1 VKKLLFLSKFAVGCI
16 WFLLAFVAD
25 GIGSTP
31 AGPQLPALSYTP
43 ADRLRG
49 AVLAS
54 SPYDD
59 PTTRFWRQV
68 EEFPKWGGNVF
79 SINLGTTQD
88 GVAILPGRPLTERL
102 AKALERYTTV
112 IDWALQHNI
121 HIIIRFGQR
130 STAGGGPLTWPDDGR
145 SIWKDA
151 SAQDELIQA
160 WADLAKRFK
169 DKKGMLF
176 VPLTEPHGE
185 TADEIA
191 GNHALPKQVWNNL
204 YPRLINAIRA
214 EDPERWVIVMPI
226 WGSVDNLVDLSVSS
240 APNLIYSFHFYDPHF
255 FTHQGLIS
263 PYPPAQSV
271 VYPGLTRDD
280 QFDPEIFW
288 DKSVIEQALLR
299 AVNFRNTHNVRVMCG
314 EFGTQNQAPMDSR
327 ERWVTDVVDLLET
340 YGFDW
345 VYWTYNP
352 VRPIPTFG
360 DWTFQRTAYESVVT
374 SKFSLNLEYG
384 DFDASGNLLL
394 AGGVEKS
401 GLSRGP
407 MFRLFNNSGTLQTT
421 KFALN
426 PDFNSELSFVLGNF
440 DADGANEV
448 LVGGRETSGLAR
460 GPAYQL
466 FGSDGTSK
474 FTRFVL
480 SPDFSYVIFSPL
492 NVGSNGVLVCGREID
507 GLARGPAYQAFDA
520 NGNLVH
526 GQFVLNPDFVLR
538 ACMASN
544 LDGISGDE
552 VIVLGRELV
561 GLERGLAIQGFG
573 PTGSLL
579 FTRFITNGNLA
590 ETGLTAVDV
599 GNGSKNIVV
608 YAREFFTNS
617 RGPAF
622 QLFDSGGNLLL
633 VKFVLNPDFTAF
645 QLFGANTTNS
655 RSGQEIVTGGTE
667 TGGLARGP
675 MYQVWDRNGNL
686 LSSRFVLNADF
697 TEVTFSKIDIN
708 NDGLDEILVVGRET
722 KGLQRGPAF
731 QLFDGNGNLLVTQF
745 VLNSDFTNLKVF
757 TVDQNG
763 DGDNEI
769 GIGGIET
776 SGLKR
781 GPAYQIFESNG
792 ALLQTRFVLS
802 PADFPDTHA
811 SVDFDG
817 DGKSDIGVYRDGNW
831 FIRRT
836 ADGGVTAVG
845 WGGLVQDTPVPADY
859 DGDGRTDIAVYR
871 SSDGGWYILRSSDGG
886 VTATGWGGLP
896 QDKPVPADYDG
907 DGKTDIAVY
916 RDGMWFIRR
925 SSDGGVT
932 ATGWGGLPQD
942 KPVAADYDGDGR
954 TDVAVYRD
962 GTWFVLLSSG
972 GVIAT
977 GWGGLPQDKPVP
989 ADYDGDGK
997 TDIAVYRDGIWFILR
1012 SSDGGVTATGWGGL
1026 AQDKPVP
1033 ADYDGDGKADIA
1045 VYRDGIWF
1053 VLQSSNGGVTTTGW
1067 GGLAQDIPL

>member
-1 VKKLLFLSKFAVGCI
+1 MKRLLFLSRFAVCFV
-16 WFLLAFVAD
+16 WLLVAAAD

-31 AGPQLPALSYTP
+31 PGPQLPPLSYAP
-43 ADRLRG
+43 AERLRG
-49 AVLAS
+49 AKLTPDTFNV
-54 SPYDD
+54 PDN
-59 PTTRFWRQV
+59 RFWKQI

-79 SINLGTTQD
+79 GINLRTAER

-102 AKALERYTTV
+102 AQALGRYTTV
-112 IDWALQHNI
+112 IEWSLQHNI
-121 HIIIRFGQR
+121 HVILSFQQR
-130 STAGGGPLTWPDDGR
+130 NQGGGGPLTWPDDGR
-145 SIWKDA
+145 SMWTDA
-151 SAQDELIQA
+151 SAQEELIQA

-169 DKKGMLF
+169 GKKGMMF
-176 VPLTEPHGE
+176 VPVTEPHGE
-185 TADEIA
+185 TPDDA
-191 GNHALPKQVWNNL
+191 GNNALPKKVWNTL
-204 YPRLINAIRA
+204 YPRLIDAIRA
-214 EDPERWVIVMPI
+214 EEPERWIIVEPI
-226 WGSVDNLVDLSVSS
+226 WGNAINFPNLSVSS
-240 APNLIYSFHFYDPHF
+240 EPNLIYSFHFYDPHF
-255 FTHQGLIS
+255 FTHQGTFS

-271 VYPGLTRDD
+271 VYPGLTRDNN

-288 DKSVIEQALLR
+288 DKSVLQQRMQR
-299 AVNFRNTHNVRVMCG
+299 AIDFRNAHNARVMCG
-314 EFGTQNQAPMDSR
+314 EFGTQSNAPMDSR

-340 YGFDW
+340 HGFDW
-345 VYWTYNP
+345 VYHEYARLAPGMLPGGWH
-352 VRPIPTFG
+352 
-360 DWTFQRTAYESVVT
+360 FQRTAYESVLT

-384 DFDASGNLLL
+384 DFDAGGNLLL

-407 MFRLFNNSGTLQTT
+407 MFRLFNNSGVLQTT
-421 KFALN
+421 QFALN

-466 FGSDGTSK
+466 FESDGTSK

-480 SPDFSYVIFSPL
+480 SPDFSYVTFSPI

-538 ACMASN
+538 ACMATN
-544 LDGISGDE
+544 LDGIAGDE
-552 VIVLGRELV
+552 VVVLGRELV
-561 GLERGLAIQGFG
+561 GLDRGLAIQGFG

-579 FTRFITNGNLA
+579 FTTFLANVNLA

-608 YAREFFTNS
+608 YAREFSTTLP
-617 RGPAF
+617 GPAF
-622 QLFDSGGNLLL
+622 QLFDPGGNRLL
-633 VKFVLNPDFTAF
+633 VKWVLNADFTAF

-686 LSSRFVLNADF
+686 LLSRFVLNADF
-697 TEVTFSKIDIN
+697 TEVTFSKIVIN

-745 VLNSDFTNLKVF
+745 VLNHDFTNLKVF

-763 DGDNEI
+763 DGDKEI

-776 SGLKR
+776 AGLKR

-792 ALLQTRFVLS
+792 TLLQTQFVLS
-802 PADFPDTHA
+802 PTVIPGKNAP
-811 SVDFDG
+811 VDFDG

-831 FIRRT
+831 FI
-836 ADGGVTAVG
+836 
-845 WGGLVQDTPVPADY
+845 
-859 DGDGRTDIAVYR
+859 
-871 SSDGGWYILRSSDGG
+871 LRSSDGG
-886 VTATGWGGLP
+886 VTVRGWGGLT

-916 RDGMWFIRR
+916 RSSDAGWYVLR
-925 SSDGGVT
+925 SSDGQATVT
-932 ATGWGGLPQD
+932 SWGGL
-942 KPVAADYDGDGR
+942 
-954 TDVAVYRD
+954 T
-962 GTWFVLLSSG
+962 
-972 GVIAT
+972 
-977 GWGGLPQDKPVP
+977 QDKPVP

-997 TDIAVYRDGIWFILR
+997 TDICVY
-1012 SSDGGVTATGWGGL
+1012 
-1026 AQDKPVP
+1026 
-1033 ADYDGDGKADIA
+1033 
-1045 VYRDGIWF
+1045 
-1053 VLQSSNGGVTTTGW
+1053 
-1067 GGLAQDIPL
+1067 

>member
-1 VKKLLFLSKFAVGCI
+1 MKKISFLTKFVVCFL
-16 WFLLAFVAD
+16 WLLLAFAAN

-31 AGPQLPALSYTP
+31 PGPQLPPLSYTP

-49 AVLAS
+49 AVLVDGGN
-54 SPYDD
+54 YED
-59 PTTRFWRQV
+59 PTIRFWRQV

-79 SINLGTTQD
+79 AITLRTAEN
-88 GVAILPGRPLTERL
+88 GVAILPDRPLTERL
-102 AKALERYTTV
+102 AKSLESYTT
-112 IDWALQHNI
+112 IIEWSLQHNM
-121 HIIIRFGQR
+121 HIIFRFVQR
-130 STAGGGPLTWPDDGR
+130 NTFGGGPLTWPDDGR

-169 DKKGMLF
+169 GKKGIMF
-176 VPLTEPHGE
+176 VPITEPHGE
-185 TADEIA
+185 LPDEFANAD
-191 GNHALPKQVWNNL
+191 ALTKAVWNTL

-214 EDPERWVIVMPI
+214 EDPERWIIIEPI
-226 WGSVDNLVDLSVSS
+226 WANMDNLVDLTVSS

-255 FTHQGLIS
+255 FTGQGCSGDL
-263 PYPPAQSV
+263 PPAQSV
-271 VYPGLTRDD
+271 VYPGVTRDG
-280 QFDPEIFW
+280 QFRPEMFY
-288 DKSVIEQALLR
+288 DKSVLEQRLLL
-299 AVNFRNTHNVRVMCG
+299 AANFRNTHNVRVMCG
-314 EFGTQNQAPMDSR
+314 EFGTQNNAPMDSR

-345 VYWTYNP
+345 VYWTYNTI
-352 VRPIPTFG
+352 RSIPPPG

-384 DFDASGNLLL
+384 DFDAGGNLLL
-394 AGGVEKS
+394 AGGVEKT

-407 MFRLFNNSGTLQTT
+407 AFQLFNASGALQTT
-421 KFALN
+421 RFALN
-426 PDFNSELSFVLGNF
+426 PDFRSELSFVLGNF
-440 DADGANEV
+440 DADGAHEV

-466 FGSDGTSK
+466 FESDGTSK

-480 SPDFSYVIFSPL
+480 SPDFSYVTFSPL

-544 LDGISGDE
+544 LDGVGGDE
-552 VIVLGRELV
+552 VIVLGREIV

-590 ETGLTAVDV
+590 ETGLTTVDV

-622 QLFDSGGNLLL
+622 QVFDSGGNLLL

-645 QLFGANTTNS
+645 QVFGANTTNS
-655 RSGQEIVTGGTE
+655 VSGQEIVTGGME

-675 MYQVWDRNGNL
+675 MYQVWNKNGNL
-686 LSSRFVLNADF
+686 LLSRFVLNPDF

-731 QLFDGNGNLLVTQF
+731 QLFDGGGNLLVAQF

-757 TVDQNG
+757 AVDQNG
-763 DGDNEI
+763 DGDKEI

-776 SGLKR
+776 GGLKR

-792 ALLQTRFVLS
+792 DLLQTQFVLNEDGVPPTILVAAVLPGS
-802 PADFPDTHA
+802 R
-811 SVDFDG
+811 SV
-817 DGKSDIGVYRDGNW
+817 
-831 FIRRT
+831 
-836 ADGGVTAVG
+836 AVG
-845 WGGLVQDTPVPADY
+845 TSATAFVTIINAGSATAAGVGIALKPFIPARLTFQTTDPATNAVTGTANTPVDIPAGGSQSFVIALTPHAPIAPTDVEFSFSVTTLRVAKLTGINTLLFSASATPVP
-859 DGDGRTDIAVYR
+859 DIVA
-871 SSDGGWYILRSSDGG
+871 LA
-886 VTATGWGGLP
+886 AT
-896 QDKPVPADYDG
+896 
-907 DGKTDIAVY
+907 
-916 RDGMWFIRR
+916 
-925 SSDGGVT
+925 
-932 ATGWGGLPQD
+932 
-942 KPVAADYDGDGR
+942 
-954 TDVAVYRD
+954 
-962 GTWFVLLSSG
+962 LSN
-972 GVIAT
+972 
-977 GWGGLPQDKPVP
+977 
-989 ADYDGDGK
+989 
-997 TDIAVYRDGIWFILR
+997 DGIVNIPAPTGQERLR
-1012 SSDGGVTATGWGGL
+1012 W
-1026 AQDKPVP
+1026 P
-1033 ADYDGDGKADIA
+1033 
-1045 VYRDGIWF
+1045 R
-1053 VLQSSNGGVTTTGW
+1053 
-1067 GGLAQDIPL
+1067 

>member
-1 VKKLLFLSKFAVGCI
+1 MKLLFLTKFFVCFT
-16 WFLLAFVAD
+16 WFLVSAAD
-25 GIGSTP
+25 GSTP
-31 AGPQLPALSYTP
+31 PGPQLPVLSYTP
-43 ADRLRG
+43 PARLRG
-49 AVLAS
+49 AVLAN
-54 SPYDD
+54 D
-59 PTTRFWRQV
+59 PFEDPRIRIWKQI

-79 SINLGTTQD
+79 SINLGSAQD
-88 GVAILPGRPLTERL
+88 GAAILPGRPLTERL
-102 AKALERYTTV
+102 AKALERYTTL
-112 IDWALQHNI
+112 IEWALQHNI
-121 HIIIRFGQR
+121 HVILRFGQR
-130 STAGGGPLTWPDDGR
+130 STPGGGPLTWPDDGR

-160 WADLAKRFK
+160 WADMAKRFK
-169 DKKGMLF
+169 GKKGMMF

-191 GNHALPKQVWNNL
+191 GNHALPKQVWNTL

-214 EDPERWVIVMPI
+214 EDPERWIIVMPI
-226 WGSVDNLVDLSVSS
+226 WGSVDNLVDLSVSA

-255 FTHQGLIS
+255 FTHQGLQGAW
-263 PYPPAQSV
+263 PPAQSV
-271 VYPGLTRDD
+271 VYPGLTRDESHE
-280 QFDPEIFW
+280 PEIFW
-288 DKSVIEQALLR
+288 DKSVLEQRLQL
-299 AVNFRNTHNVRVMCG
+299 AVNFRNAHNVRVMCG
-314 EFGTQNQAPMDSR
+314 EFGTQNNAPMDSR
-327 ERWVTDVVDLLET
+327 ERWVTDVVEFLET
-340 YGFDW
+340 HGFDW
-345 VYWTYNP
+345 VYWTYNS
-352 VRPIPTFG
+352 VRPIAPSG
-360 DWTFQRTAYESVVT
+360 DWTFQRTAYESVIT

-384 DFDASGNLLL
+384 DFDAGGNLLL
-394 AGGVEKS
+394 AGRVEKT

-407 MFRLFNNSGTLQTT
+407 AFHLFNASGALQTT
-421 KFALN
+421 RFALN
-426 PDFNSELSFVLGNF
+426 PDFRSDLSFVLGNF
-440 DADGANEV
+440 DADETHEV

-466 FGSDGTSK
+466 FESDGTSK

-480 SPDFSYVIFSPL
+480 SPDFSYVTFSPI

-526 GQFVLNPDFVLR
+526 TQFALGADFTLKGCVG
-538 ACMASN
+538 SN
-544 LDGISGDE
+544 LDGAGGDE
-552 VIVLGRELV
+552 VIVWGREVV
-561 GLERGLAIQGFG
+561 GLDRGLAIQVFG
-573 PTGSLL
+573 PTGSSL
-579 FTRFITNGNLA
+579 FTRFVLDTQFA
-590 ETGLTAVDV
+590 ETGLTVVDT
-599 GNGSKNIVV
+599 GGSKSIVI
-608 YAREFFTNS
+608 YGRRIAAANP
-617 RGPAF
+617 GPGYQIIDA
-622 QLFDSGGNLLL
+622 GGNLSLTR
-633 VKFVLNPDFTAF
+633 FVLNPEFMAF
-645 QLFGANTTNS
+645 QLFGANTTNNV
-655 RSGQEIVTGGTE
+655 SGQEIVTGGLE

-686 LSSRFVLNADF
+686 LLSRFALNPDF
-697 TEVTFSKIDIN
+697 TEVTFSNIDIN

-731 QLFDGNGNLLVTQF
+731 QLFDGNGNHLVTQF

-802 PADFPDTHA
+802 AGDFPDTHA

-859 DGDGRTDIAVYR
+859 DGEGRTDIAVYR